1 MHFVHASPF
10 FFCPRGGY
18 CYRWREPHFGH
29 PLFRMASNS
38 VVLGGGTFDPRRWRI
53 LRSSFSIS
61 VLLLLSSVVR
71 RRPATYAFE
80 RVYGVEKAPRGEV
93 AARGAGA
100 PLWRIRSRPSCSL

>member
-1 MHFVHASPF
+1 
-10 FFCPRGGY
+10 
-18 CYRWREPHFGH
+18 
-29 PLFRMASNS
+29 MASNS

-53 LRSSFSIS
+53 LRRSFSIS

-100 PLWRIRSRPSCSL
+100 PLWEDSVASELQSIVVTTSIN